1 MKDQAE
7 GLRKIVNKKHL
18 RFPRIIAVTSGKGG
32 VGKTNVSVN
41 LAISLIKHKQ
51 HVALLDADLGLA
63 NADIL
68 LGVYPKYTLWHVL
81 RGEKQLS
88 DIIAE
93 GPMGLKIIAGSS
105 GIYELANLNHAPLE
119 QFINSIKRLADFDF
133 LIIDT
138 SAGLNRNLIKF
149 LLAVNE
155 ILIIATPEPSSIAD
169 AYGLIKTIVQRDPK
183 KKIMILANM
192 VRSPN
197 EGKLTWQKINIVTKK
212 FLDYEVKYIGCILHD
227 AKVVTAINDQEPF
240 VLAYPASSA
249 SRSIEE
255 IARKILTEDESG
267 TKSAENRGF
276 NGITQLKTI

>member
-1 MKDQAE
+1 MTDQAA
-7 GLRKIVNKKHL
+7 GLRKIVNKEQFKL
-18 RFPRIIAVTSGKGG
+18 PRIIAVTSGKGG

-51 HVALLDADLGLA
+51 SVALLDADLGLA
-63 NADIL
+63 NADIF
-68 LGVYPKYTLWHVL
+68 LGMYPKHTLWHVL
-81 RGEKQLS
+81 RGEKKLD
-88 DIIAE
+88 DIITE
-93 GPMGLKIIAGSS
+93 GPMGLRIIAGSS
-105 GIYELANLNHAPLE
+105 GIYELANVNHELLE
-119 QFINSIKRLADFDF
+119 QFIDSIKQLTNLDF

-138 SAGLNRNLIKF
+138 SAGLNRSLIQF
-149 LLAVNE
+149 LLAVDE
-155 ILIIATPEPSSIAD
+155 ILVIATSEPSSIAD
-169 AYGLIKTIVQRDPK
+169 AYGLIKTIIQRDPK
-183 KKIMILANM
+183 KQIFILANM

-212 FLDYEVKYIGCILHD
+212 FLDYEVKYLGCILHD
-227 AKVVTAINDQEPF
+227 AKIVTAINDQEPF

-249 SRSIEE
+249 SRSMEE